1 MRLQENANGQ
11 LKGSSMNDRIF
22 VVLCSYNS
30 AKYIPRCLDSLLHSD
45 IPLSIVV
52 VDNASSDDS
61 VSLLRAYGDKIT
73 LFPQKKNLGFGG
85 GNNLGM
91 RYAAGR
97 GADYL
102 FLLNMDTYVEPNTIS
117 TLLKIA
123 KETPEETAF
132 SPLAKTFSGKLDL
145 SYPKFISGNS
155 NSQFGEFISDLYEQ
169 CPLRSY
175 YLVPFLYA
183 SALFFPASVYR
194 KCGEFADCFYPA
206 YYEDDELFTRMI
218 HYGVRLAICP
228 SAVYRH
234 DTEWRTQNDYPPFFH
249 LRCMNF
255 FALALDPRISLG
267 QYSAR
272 VLAECTA
279 KSLFHLLAFHGK
291 TALGY
296 ARILWKYLWTLPELI
311 RIKRRILAKQPLF
324 SIKLCKEGNHEFK
337 I

>member
-1 MRLQENANGQ
+1 
-11 LKGSSMNDRIF
+11 MNDRIF

-73 LFPQKKNLGFGG
+73 LFSQKKNLGFGG

-91 RYAAGR
+91 RYAVGR

-102 FLLNMDTYVEPNTIS
+102 FLLNMDTYVEQNTVS

-123 KETPEETAF
+123 KGTPEETAF

-145 SYPKFISGNS
+145 ISHKFVSGNCR
-155 NSQFGEFISDLYEQ
+155 SQFADFISDLYEHH
-169 CPLRSY
+169 PLRPY

-183 SALFFPASVYR
+183 SALFFPVSVYR

-228 SAVYRH
+228 SAVYWH
-234 DTEWRTQNDYPPFFH
+234 DTEWRMQNDYPPFSH
-249 LRCMNF
+249 LRCMSF
-255 FALALDPRISLG
+255 FAQALDPCICLG
-267 QYSAR
+267 QYSAG

-279 KSLFHLLAFHGK
+279 KSLLHLLAFHGK

-296 ARILWKYLWTLPELI
+296 GRILRKYLSTLPELI
-311 RIKRRILAKQPLF
+311 RIKRRILAKQPVF
-324 SIKLCKEGNHEFK
+324 SIKLSKEGNHESES
-337 I
+337 